1 MSEFGNDAA
10 STALKV
16 EMEAIK
22 MLGKFLQYLINASE
36 RKVNAELKKEQLNE
50 LKQESIERAVQKKLA
65 NKSGYVR
72 GKLLQKSGEPL
83 VPINLRVNDKHM
95 RRFAALAKKY
105 GILFTSIS
113 DRRVDGKKDHILLVK
128 EKDLEKCK
136 HITERMMDE
145 FKLQGIEKDITELEE
160 KEYLSESETKDLDF
174 LKNKKEQI
182 ISNDLR
188 KFNLNNADI
197 IFSDICEQMQDQSLS
212 FDEALNHFTDRD
224 YSREKPYYLCERTN
238 PDSYIELRSSRDT
251 FCGEVYTRTEYKVF
265 RDGKE
270 QKSSRADGVFTDER
284 FEGRPRDYWKKLKKE
299 MKQKGEYT
307 DDVVVFKS
315 KAEFERYRQI
325 YWQQQDKNISEMQQ
339 TTEHKNYD
347 SIKEKLEKWL
357 NENGME
363 LSKNGIVQDKE
374 TKQPLQL
381 NSGMSI
387 EDKAKTAESVIVGE
401 QIKNCSQIER
411 DRVSLAMDEQQL
423 INLDPKSFSYQ
434 NLENQ
439 IQETKQKIK
448 EDLQVESELLKKR
461 NRINGVQA
469 ALKVDMEY
477 SEKNG
482 HLEEIIKQK
491 ELDNKA
497 NHSLEE
503 WKGKIGE
510 HREQAAGDSH
520 SVNWSVRKSMPK
532 SGVGKVDR

>member
-197 IFSDICEQMQDQSLS
+197 IFSDI
-212 FDEALNHFTDRD
+212 
-224 YSREKPYYLCERTN
+224 
-238 PDSYIELRSSRDT
+238 
-251 FCGEVYTRTEYKVF
+251 
-265 RDGKE
+265 
-270 QKSSRADGVFTDER
+270 
-284 FEGRPRDYWKKLKKE
+284 
-299 MKQKGEYT
+299 
-307 DDVVVFKS
+307 
-315 KAEFERYRQI
+315 
-325 YWQQQDKNISEMQQ
+325 
-339 TTEHKNYD
+339 
-347 SIKEKLEKWL
+347 
-357 NENGME
+357 
-363 LSKNGIVQDKE
+363 
-374 TKQPLQL
+374 
-381 NSGMSI
+381 
-387 EDKAKTAESVIVGE
+387 
-401 QIKNCSQIER
+401 
-411 DRVSLAMDEQQL
+411 
-423 INLDPKSFSYQ
+423 
-434 NLENQ
+434 
-439 IQETKQKIK
+439 
-448 EDLQVESELLKKR
+448 
-461 NRINGVQA
+461 
-469 ALKVDMEY
+469 
-477 SEKNG
+477 
-482 HLEEIIKQK
+482 
-491 ELDNKA
+491 
-497 NHSLEE
+497 
-503 WKGKIGE
+503 
-510 HREQAAGDSH
+510 
-520 SVNWSVRKSMPK
+520 
-532 SGVGKVDR
+532 